1 MQKSIDEI
9 FTSTEPRLPKSM
21 NDESYDTML

>member
-1 MQKSIDEI
+1 MKQSIEEI
-9 FTSTEPRLPKSM
+9 FISTEPRLPKSI